1 MGTDD
6 RSSAA
11 HVIDD
16 RGEQG
21 TRRPRSSRQARRGLG
36 LGFALILG
44 AAHVTVA
51 SAAPAVPTVA
61 VPITSVPCPAPADA
75 AVCGTIQV
83 PADRTR
89 PERGSMTVFFRLYQA
104 ANATG
109 VIVPRQGGPG
119 PASTAPQFVSRVRGV
134 MSPLFGSGWS
144 ILFVD
149 QRGRGGSNA
158 INCPD
163 LQANG
168 LSEAGV
174 IACAASLVDA
184 SGIPGSG
191 ADLYS
196 TAASADDLEDVRRA
210 LAAAGRIPD
219 VPIDLFGQSYGGV
232 DLEAYAARYP
242 QQVRSMVGDSPYSS
256 SSDFFGVRAAS
267 AFVESAVQACRLNA
281 GCRTDREDIAKLVRD
296 LRRSPLTGTGVDL
309 SGTTRQVTGDEVA
322 VLYSLIFNQP
332 TPLVAQ
338 LGAEFLN
345 QGEIGAAARAH
356 RRGDT
361 APLLRLL
368 AENADLLIP
377 TGSPLP
383 FTRNSLGNVV
393 ATQCADQTS
402 APWTWGSP
410 NAAAEYQAALAR
422 VRSSSIAPFS
432 RSAWS
437 EFSTAAALGGSLCVP
452 WPTSPIEALPAG
464 SPLTS
469 APVLAVSPSL
479 DNAVPPAYVTEWA
492 DRYPNARVAVL
503 TGRGHIP
510 GVRADACAQ
519 RIIRSFI
526 ADPSAALN
534 LACASTPQIL
544 PLATPDFPVEVSHAA
559 EAKVDRSTRT
569 DRSRPEGRR
578 VATVTVATTLDA
590 LKRFTMAANP
600 AYSSTG
606 LRGGGVS
613 GAADGLGVVTVTL
626 TGARFVDDLAVSGT
640 TTWDP
645 STFALTGTLTIAR
658 PNGQQ
663 VGTVTVSGTWRMPG
677 GAPLQVR
684 GSIGGRPVALLVPAT

>member
-1 MGTDD
+1 VGTDD
-6 RSSAA
+6 RSSATR
-11 HVIDD
+11 VIDD

-21 TRRPRSSRQARRGLG
+21 TRSTRSSRRTRRGLG
-36 LGFALILG
+36 LGFALVLG

-51 SAAPAVPTVA
+51 DAAPVLPTPTA
-61 VPITSVPCPAPADA
+61 PITSVPCPPPADA
-75 AVCGTIQV
+75 AICGTIQV
-83 PADRTR
+83 QADRTR

-109 VIVPRQGGPG
+109 VVVPRQGGPG
-119 PASTAPQFVSRVRGV
+119 AASTAPQFVSRVRGV
-134 MSPLFGSGWS
+134 MNPLFGSGWS

-168 LSEAGV
+168 LSESGV

-210 LAAAGRIPD
+210 LVASGRIPD
-219 VPIDLFGQSYGGV
+219 VPIDLFGQSYGGI

-256 SSDFFGVRAAS
+256 SSDFFGVRAAGS
-267 AFVESAVQACRLNA
+267 FVESAVHACRLNA
-281 GCRTDREDIAKLVRD
+281 GCRTDRDDIEKLVRA
-296 LRRSPLTGTGVDL
+296 LRRSPLTGTGTDL
-309 SGTTRQVTGDEVA
+309 TGMARQVTGDELA
-322 VLYSLIFNQP
+322 VLYSVIFNQP

-345 QGEIGAAARAH
+345 QGEIGAAARAY

-377 TGSPLP
+377 AGSPLP
-383 FTRNSLGNVV
+383 FTRNSFGNLV

-402 APWTWGSP
+402 APWTWGGP
-410 NAAAEYQAALAR
+410 NAAAEYQAALDR

-437 EFSTAAALGGSLCVP
+437 AFSTAAAIGGSMCVP

-469 APVLAVSPSL
+469 APVLALSPSL
-479 DNAVPPAYVTEWA
+479 DNAVPPASVTEWA
-492 DRYPNARVAVL
+492 NRYPNARVAVL

-510 GVRADACAQ
+510 AVRADACAQ
-519 RIIRSFI
+519 SIIRSFI
-526 ADPSAALN
+526 ASPSAALN

-544 PLATPDFPVEVSHAA
+544 PLATPDFPVKVSHAA
-559 EAKVDRSTRT
+559 EAKVDRSART
-569 DRSRPEGRR
+569 DRSTSEDRR
-578 VATVTVATTLDA
+578 VATVSVATTLDA

-600 AYSSTG
+600 ASSSTG
-606 LRGGGVS
+606 LRGGVVS
-613 GAADGLGVVTVTL
+613 GRADALGVVTVTL
-626 TGARFVDDLAVSGT
+626 TGARFVGDLSVSGT
-640 TTWDP
+640 ATWNP
-645 STFALTGTLTIAR
+645 STFALTGTLTVAR

-663 VGTVTVSGTWRMPG
+663 VGSLTVAGTWRMPG

-684 GSIGGRPVALLVPAT
+684 GTLGGRTVALLVPAT